1 MERKRREEFEQQ
13 LGGLTNFVQSELA
26 TVREGKARN
35 RTHSIAGVEMMLGS
49 LGKVRTRAGR
59 KSSIIGVENM
69 LQSIDQALVHA
80 GSEASTPEKAKEKE
94 KDREA
99 AVLSETM
106 AQWEQRFTLLEE
118 KLSKIVDLAGGSASV
133 SESTKA
139 KRKLFSKGEA
149 GGAAAVTVGTQTDEV
164 YSHYLHTA
172 ETMESLSYSICRR
185 VAQYLEERLLVPGV
199 RIGGSV
205 REDLR
210 SGLAED
216 FDESK
221 PSISG
226 LGLLPDLRA
235 LSSPVSDPIFADE
248 INVPKLNSNFKYDYV
263 NEEQRTPREVKRQE
277 LAQMVR
283 SLDPPFTKSPKSK
296 GLRVMHSERHRR
308 NLFD

>member
-26 TVREGKARN
+26 TAREGKARN
-35 RTHSIAGVEMMLGS
+35 RTNSIAGVEMMLGS

-69 LQSIDQALVHA
+69 LQSIDQALVHV
-80 GSEASTPEKAKEKE
+80 GSEASTPEKAREKE
-94 KDREA
+94 KGREG
-99 AVLSETM
+99 AVLSETL

-139 KRKLFSKGEA
+139 KRKLFSQGEA
-149 GGAAAVTVGTQTDEV
+149 RGASMVTVGTQTDEV
-164 YSHYLHTA
+164 FSHYLHTA

-199 RIGGSV
+199 QLGGSV
-205 REDLR
+205 REDL
-210 SGLAED
+210 
-216 FDESK
+216 DESK

-226 LGLLPDLRA
+226 LGLLPDLKT

-248 INVPKLNSNFKYDYV
+248 ITVPKLNSNFKYDYARASG
-263 NEEQRTPREVKRQE
+263 EQRTPREVKRQE

-296 GLRVMHSERHRR
+296 GLRAMGHSERHRK
-308 NLFD
+308 NLFH